1 MPVVKALDRASQA
14 PPFSLSRRAMIG
26 AAGRT
31 VVPLKLIGAPGST
44 AARCAAIVALHTE
57 IESLH
62 VRYGD
67 LESWL
72 CSTFNWF
79 KLSAEAQRA
88 LPEAAEFHAVAD
100 RIPKAIQDRTLLM
113 HQVAYYQA
121 REMADVIGKI
131 EVAACCAAI
140 GDEDETTPAILKSVV
155 RELQRL
161 ICSACGASLA
171 AHSSP

>member
-1 MPVVKALDRASQA
+1 MAISKAGS
-14 PPFSLSRRAMIG
+14 S
-26 AAGRT
+26 T
-31 VVPLKLIGAPGST
+31 V
-44 AARCAAIVALHTE
+44 
-57 IESLH
+57 
-62 VRYGD
+62 
-67 LESWL
+67 
-72 CSTFNWF
+72 NWF

-161 ICSACGASLA
+161 ICSACGASLGIPPSWA
-171 AHSSP
+171 AFPDLGVRR